1 MTIKY
6 DSNTLRNL
14 QQTNLQIPFDVNERL
29 KQLGIYRAMAKRGKR
44 AGRKIQRQIQVV
56 IGNRPAENHVP
67 WPRPATVLKSIPC
80 SNTIQT
86 VTQNAEPDRKTQ
98 LPNFFLTNARSL
110 MNQYDELSV
119 VLYPTDS
126 PPVDVAAITDTW
138 QTDQIADE
146 FIDIDGFNL
155 FTKIRSEKKGGG
167 VAVYVK
173 DNIPA
178 RELTEIAVPEELEC
192 IWLWVRPQRLP
203 RSVAGMAVCAVYI
216 PPDSEHQQTLIKHV
230 MSLDKLK
237 TKHADLGI
245 VVMGDFNRT
254 DISYLC
260 RAHSLNQVV
269 TVPTRKNAILD
280 LVITNLKNQYDIPN
294 VCSPLGKG
302 DHNTIYWSPSGAV
315 RTPGRVIKRTVRPLL
330 KPDIHEFGRWITSHT
345 WDEVLNA
352 NSTQDKTDAFYS
364 TVHEAI
370 ERHFPTKVVKLHTS
384 YKPWITPE
392 IKNLIKKRQVA
403 FAEKKMYLWRFLR
416 NKVDRLIDCAKKFD
430 YKDRLQ
436 KLKTCDPAGWHKGI
450 QLITNKKKQS
460 PLIAATGI
468 SQNDET
474 GIAEAINKSF
484 VSVSQSRPQLSHK
497 DLPAFLPS
505 RPPLLKFMFGICL
518 YGSIKGSSTTHCLIE
533 LLDIFYK
540 GTDKCNSI
548 GCLVVIDFSM
558 AFDCVDHTLAIQSL
572 CDLGVRGEIIPWIAD
587 FLTSRRQRV
596 RYHSA
601 TSDWQT
607 LSCGVPQ
614 GTKFGPITFIGM
626 INSAAVNARTH
637 SFKYVDDMSLAEIRT
652 TNQPSKIDMDVRDL
666 DDWANSNYLKLNPS
680 KCKAMQ
686 ITFKRCPPSPPVLK
700 IGGKE
705 LEVVTE
711 TKILGLSIQS
721 NLGWDIQVNKMI
733 SKGSRRLYMLNRL
746 KRFGLPVED
755 LVSVFVSYVRPVVEY
770 ATPVWHSSLTAEQ
783 FDRLENIQKRACRI
797 ILGIRYDSY
806 TEALEL
812 TGLQR
817 LSSRRLQ
824 LCTKFAVECS
834 ESERYS
840 DWFPMNRS
848 SHSMRLRRTKVYQ
861 EFRSRTKRY
870 GDSPIPFMCR
880 LLNNKD

>member
-6 DSNTLRNL
+6 NSNTLRNL

-29 KQLGIYRAMAKRGKR
+29 KQLGICRAMAKRGKR

-56 IGNRPAENHVP
+56 IGNKPAENHVP

-110 MNQYDELSV
+110 MNKYDELSV

-126 PPVDVAAITDTW
+126 PPVDVAAITETW

-216 PPDSEHQQTLIKHV
+216 PPDSEHQHTLIKHIV

-237 TKHADLGI
+237 TKHADL
-245 VVMGDFNRT
+245 
-254 DISYLC
+254 
-260 RAHSLNQVV
+260 
-269 TVPTRKNAILD
+269 
-280 LVITNLKNQYDIPN
+280 
-294 VCSPLGKG
+294 
-302 DHNTIYWSPSGAV
+302 GAV

-352 NSTQDKTDAFYS
+352 TSTQDKADAFYF

-384 YKPWITPE
+384 DKPWITPE
-392 IKNLIKKRQVA
+392 IKNLIQKRQVA
-403 FAEKKMYLWRFLR
+403 FAEKKIPPPQIHVWDMFGKLSKLNASKSPGPDDLPCRLLKEFACEFSIPVTDIFNSSLKEGKIPQVWKDATIAPIPNEMPATISKLR
-416 NKVDRLIDCAKKFD
+416 PISLTAHLAKVC
-430 YKDRLQ
+430 
-436 KLKTCDPAGWHKGI
+436 
-450 QLITNKKKQS
+450 
-460 PLIAATGI
+460 
-468 SQNDET
+468 E
-474 GIAEAINKSF
+474 EF
-484 VSVSQSRPQLSHK
+484 VSEWAL
-497 DLPAFLPS
+497 DD
-505 RPPLLKFMFGICL
+505 MFHSIDRHQ

-548 GCLVVIDFSM
+548 GCLVVTDFSK

-614 GTKFGPITFIGM
+614 GTKFGPITFIGI

-680 KCKAMQ
+680 KCKA
-686 ITFKRCPPSPPVLK
+686 
-700 IGGKE
+700 
-705 LEVVTE
+705 
-711 TKILGLSIQS
+711 
-721 NLGWDIQVNKMI
+721 
-733 SKGSRRLYMLNRL
+733 
-746 KRFGLPVED
+746 
-755 LVSVFVSYVRPVVEY
+755 
-770 ATPVWHSSLTAEQ
+770 
-783 FDRLENIQKRACRI
+783 
-797 ILGIRYDSY
+797 IR
-806 TEALEL
+806 
-812 TGLQR
+812 
-817 LSSRRLQ
+817 
-824 LCTKFAVECS
+824 
-834 ESERYS
+834 
-840 DWFPMNRS
+840 
-848 SHSMRLRRTKVYQ
+848 
-861 EFRSRTKRY
+861 
-870 GDSPIPFMCR
+870 
-880 LLNNKD
+880 